1 MHHIKNDFEGSL
13 GMSKRIGVIG
23 LGIMGS
29 AISGNFLKAGFDVS
43 GFDVSA
49 EQVAAFTANGGSA
62 LGSPGEVA
70 AQSDIVLTLL
80 PSIAA
85 LNDVCTGDGGF
96 SSAGTTDFI
105 VMECSTLPIADKQRN
120 HDALAAAGITMLDTP
135 LSGTGAQAANKDL
148 AVYLSGDESAANT
161 CTDIIDGFARAHYY
175 VGPFGSG
182 SKMKYVA
189 NHLVAIHN
197 IAAAEAMV
205 LGMKSGLE
213 AQTIYDVIAD
223 SAGTSRMFEVRGPM
237 MVANDYSEATMKIS
251 TWQKDMGIIGAF
263 AKDLDCPTPLFGTCA
278 DIYTAGMAQGR
289 ASEDTAAVC
298 AILEESARLKR

>member
-1 MHHIKNDFEGSL
+1 
-13 GMSKRIGVIG
+13 MSKRIGVIG

-43 GFDVSA
+43 GFDISTDAVKT
-49 EQVAAFTANGGSA
+49 FTDNGGQA

-70 AQSDIVLTLL
+70 ARSDIVLTLL
-80 PSIAA
+80 PSVAALDAVCTANDGIAA
-85 LNDVCTGDGGF
+85 AGNRDV
-96 SSAGTTDFI
+96 I
-105 VMECSTLPIADKQRN
+105 VMECSTLPIEDKQRN
-120 HDALAAAGITMLDTP
+120 HDALSAAGVTMLDTP
-135 LSGTGAQAANKDL
+135 LSGTGAQARNKDL
-148 AVYLSGDESAANT
+148 AVYLSGDEGAADT
-161 CTDIIDGFARAHYY
+161 CGEIIDGFARAHYY
-175 VGPFGSG
+175 VGPFGNG

-197 IAAAEAMV
+197 IAAAEAFV
-205 LGMKSGLE
+205 LGMKGGLE

-237 MVANDYSEATMKIS
+237 MVADDYSDATMKIS

-298 AILEESARLKR
+298 AVLAEAARLKR

>member
-1 MHHIKNDFEGSL
+1 
-13 GMSKRIGVIG
+13 MSKRIGVVG

-29 AISGNFLKAGFDVS
+29 AISGNFLKAGYTVS
-43 GFDVSA
+43 GFDVNKA
-49 EQVAAFTANGGSA
+49 QADVLAAAGGTI
-62 LGSPGEVA
+62 LGSPGDVA

-80 PSIAA
+80 PSVAA
-85 LNDVCTGDGGF
+85 LDAVCTGDDGF
-96 SSAGTTDFI
+96 AAAGNSDVI
-105 VMECSTLPIADKQRN
+105 IMECSTLPIEDKQRN
-120 HDALAAAGITMLDTP
+120 HEALSAAGVTMLDTP
-135 LSGTGAQAANKDL
+135 LSGTGAQAREKDL
-148 AVYLSGDESAANT
+148 AVYLSGDESAANQ
-161 CTDIIDGFARAHYY
+161 CAEVIAGFARAHYY

-197 IAAAEAMV
+197 IAAAEALV

-213 AQTIYDVIAD
+213 AQTIFDVIAD

-237 MVANDYSEATMKIS
+237 MVADDYSEATMKIS

-289 ASEDTAAVC
+289 ADEDTAAVC
-298 AILEESARLKR
+298 AILGEAARLKR

>member
-1 MHHIKNDFEGSL
+1 
-13 GMSKRIGVIG
+13 MSKKIGVIG

-29 AISGNFLKAGFDVS
+29 AISGNFLKSGHQVS
-43 GFDVSA
+43 GFDVNPAQADILSA
-49 EQVAAFTANGGSA
+49 AGGTV
-62 LGSPGEVA
+62 LNSPGEVA

-85 LNDVCTGDGGF
+85 LDAVCTGDDGIAA
-96 SSAGTTDFI
+96 AGNTDVI
-105 VMECSTLPIADKQRN
+105 LMECSTLPIEDKLRN
-120 HDALAAAGITMLDTP
+120 HDALGASGVTMLDTP
-135 LSGTGAQAANKDL
+135 LSGTGAQARNKDL
-148 AVYLSGDESAANT
+148 SVYLSGDKAAADT
-161 CTDIIDGFARAHYY
+161 CAEIVPGFARSHYY

-213 AQTIYDVIAD
+213 AQTVFDVIAD

-237 MVANDYSEATMKIS
+237 MVADDYSEATMKIS
-251 TWQKDMGIIGAF
+251 TWQKDMGIISDF
-263 AKDLDCPTPLFGTCA
+263 AKGLDCPTPLFSTCS

-289 ASEDTAAVC
+289 ADEDTAAVC
-298 AILEESARLKR
+298 AILGEAARLKR

>member
-1 MHHIKNDFEGSL
+1 
-13 GMSKRIGVIG
+13 MSKRIGVIG

-29 AISGNFLKAGFDVS
+29 AISGNFLKAGYSVV
-43 GFDVSA
+43 GFDPSA
-49 EQVAAFTANGGSA
+49 DAVKAFTDNGGQA

-85 LNDVCTGDGGF
+85 LDAVCTADDGIAA
-96 SSAGTTDFI
+96 AGNTDVI

-120 HDALAAAGITMLDTP
+120 HDALAGAGVTMLDTP
-135 LSGTGAQAANKDL
+135 LSGTGAQARNKDL
-148 AVYLSGDESAANT
+148 AVYLSGDEAAATACNEV
-161 CTDIIDGFARAHYY
+161 IDGFARAHYY
-175 VGPFGSG
+175 VGPFGNG

-197 IAAAEAMV
+197 IAAAEAFV
-205 LGMKSGLE
+205 LGMKGGLE
-213 AQTIYDVIAD
+213 AQDIYDVIAD

-237 MVANDYSEATMKIS
+237 MVADDYSDATMKIS

-263 AKDLDCPTPLFGTCA
+263 AKEHDCPTPLFGTCA

-289 ASEDTAAVC
+289 ESEDTAAVC
-298 AILEESARLKR
+298 AVLGEAARLKR

>member
-1 MHHIKNDFEGSL
+1 
-13 GMSKRIGVIG
+13 MSKKIGVIG

-29 AISGNFLKAGFDVS
+29 AISGNFLKAGYAVS
-43 GFDVSA
+43 GFDVNPD
-49 EQVAAFTANGGSA
+49 QVSVFTAKGGTA

-85 LNDVCTGDGGF
+85 LDEVCSGAGGLTT
-96 SSAGTTDFI
+96 AGSTDFT
-105 VMECSTLPIADKQRN
+105 VMECSTLPIEDKQRN

-135 LSGTGAQAANKDL
+135 LSGTGAQAQAKDL
-148 AVYLSGDESAANT
+148 AVYLSGDETTANA
-161 CTDIIDGFARAHYY
+161 CAEIIEGFARAHYY
-175 VGPFGSG
+175 VGPFGNG

-197 IAAAEAMV
+197 IAAAEAFV
-205 LGMKSGLE
+205 LGMKAGLD
-213 AQTIYDVIAD
+213 AQTIFDVIAD

-237 MVANDYSEATMKIS
+237 MVADDYSEATMKIS

-263 AKDLDCPTPLFGTCA
+263 AKSLDCPTPLFGTCA

-298 AILEESARLKR
+298 AILGEAARLKR

>member
-1 MHHIKNDFEGSL
+1 
-13 GMSKRIGVIG
+13 MSKKIGVIG

-29 AISGNFLKAGFDVS
+29 AISGNFLKAGYDVA
-43 GFDVSA
+43 GFDVNPD
-49 EQVAAFTANGGSA
+49 QVAAFTARGGTA

-85 LNDVCTGDGGF
+85 LDDVCTGTGGF
-96 SSAGTTDFI
+96 TSAGSTGFT
-105 VMECSTLPIADKQRN
+105 VMECSTLPIEDKQRN

-135 LSGTGAQAANKDL
+135 LSGTGAQAQEKDL
-148 AVYLSGDESAANT
+148 AVYLSGDEAAAQA
-161 CTDIIDGFARAHYY
+161 CAEIIEGFARAHYY

-197 IAAAEAMV
+197 IAAAEAFV
-205 LGMKSGLE
+205 LGMKAGLD
-213 AQTIYDVIAD
+213 AQTIFDVISD

-237 MVANDYSEATMKIS
+237 MVADDYSQATMKIS
-251 TWQKDMGIIGAF
+251 TWQKDMGIIGSF
-263 AKDLDCPTPLFGTCA
+263 AKALDCPTPLFGTCA

-289 ASEDTAAVC
+289 AGEDTAAVC
-298 AILEESARLKR
+298 AVLGEAARLKR